1 MPAIPL
7 PEYRRYLHVI
17 YFPDQ
22 RLNCFV
28 LESSRMLFVKFPKLS
43 LFQISER
50 LQVLCYAFELK
61 VLICG
66 LG

>member
-7 PEYRRYLHVI
+7 PEYRRYFLFSVV
-17 YFPDQ
+17 PDQ
-22 RLNCFV
+22 GLDCFV
-28 LESSRMLFVKFPKLS
+28 LESSRMLFVKFPNLS

-50 LQVLCYAFELK
+50 LQVLCCALGLK
-61 VLICG
+61 VLNCG